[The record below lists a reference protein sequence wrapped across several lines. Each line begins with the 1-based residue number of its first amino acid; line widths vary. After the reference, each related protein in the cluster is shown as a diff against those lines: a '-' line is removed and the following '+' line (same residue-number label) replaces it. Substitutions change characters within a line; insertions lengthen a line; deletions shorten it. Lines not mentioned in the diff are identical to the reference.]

1 MSMLIALTLHEVYV
15 GEIAMHDGQR
25 SIRKIERRGGI
36 VNSLAKRRS
45 MFMRNRTMGRQV
57 PEGGCVRVCVWML
70 CASTSLC
77 LR

>member
-57 PEGGCVRVCVWML
+57 PEGGCVCVWML